1 MSSCCAGLVTTMAL
15 FVMPMKA
22 AERLST
28 LRRVPHDVSV
38 PYIDDIARLLYRNLG
53 CSCQCNLHAD
63 MQAQLQ
69 VVTWGDSQ
77 QRPRVLL
84 HSDTSPGALF
94 NFETA
99 LKV

>member
-1 MSSCCAGLVTTMAL
+1 MSVQGTVVQNQGRSYQC
-15 FVMPMKA
+15 
-22 AERLST
+22 
-28 LRRVPHDVSV
+28 D
-38 PYIDDIARLLYRNLG
+38 LLTE
-53 CSCQCNLHAD
+53 

-84 HSDTSPGALF
+84 HSNTSPGALF

-99 LKV
+99 LKVCCLPACTLVIGVHALATCATAV

>member
-1 MSSCCAGLVTTMAL
+1 VTQDL
-15 FVMPMKA
+15 GPNYQC
-22 AERLST
+22 
-28 LRRVPHDVSV
+28 D
-38 PYIDDIARLLYRNLG
+38 LLP
-53 CSCQCNLHAD
+53 D

-99 LKV
+99 LKVCCLSAYTLVIGVQALTTCATAV